1 MQGHLMQ
8 KSRTLV
14 DKKRTKKIK
23 YNKKPGES
31 EKKSDK
37 AHHLVSA
44 LVLEHRLCA
53 CQILS
58 NTCQA
63 PAQSTHT
70 SAYSRFPE
78 KVVYSPVL
86 NYFPFNS
93 LRKIILARPWRGTKD

>member
-8 KSRTLV
+8 KSWSLV

-44 LVLEHRLCA
+44 LGPG
-53 CQILS
+53 
-58 NTCQA
+58 A
-63 PAQSTHT
+63 PA
-70 SAYSRFPE
+70 
-78 KVVYSPVL
+78 
-86 NYFPFNS
+86 
-93 LRKIILARPWRGTKD
+93 LRLSDLV

>member
-23 YNKKPGES
+23 YNKKQGES

-44 LVLEHRLCA
+44 LGPR
-53 CQILS
+53 
-58 NTCQA
+58 A
-63 PAQSTHT
+63 PA
-70 SAYSRFPE
+70 
-78 KVVYSPVL
+78 
-86 NYFPFNS
+86 
-93 LRKIILARPWRGTKD
+93 LRLSDLV

>member
-8 KSRTLV
+8 KSWSLV
-14 DKKRTKKIK
+14 DKKWTKKIK

-44 LVLEHRLCA
+44 LGPGA

-78 KVVYSPVL
+78 KVVYSSTS
-86 NYFPFNS
+86 NYLPFNS